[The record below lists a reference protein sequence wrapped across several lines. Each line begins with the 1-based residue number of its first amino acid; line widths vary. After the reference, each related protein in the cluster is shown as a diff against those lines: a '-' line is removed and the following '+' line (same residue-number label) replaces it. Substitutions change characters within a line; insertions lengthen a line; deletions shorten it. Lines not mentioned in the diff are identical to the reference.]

1 MVKFTRQGDFSKT
14 YKYLHKL
21 WKFRAERILNKY
33 GQKGVSALQAA
44 TPKDTGLTAG
54 SWDYSIEFGEGRAT
68 ITWTNSN
75 MAKGW
80 FNVAVGLQYGH
91 GTRNGGWVE
100 GTDYINPAMRPIFD
114 AIAKEAFEEVMSG

>member
-14 YKYLHKL
+14 YQFLHRLK
-21 WKFRAERILNKY
+21 KFQVQRTLNKY
-33 GQKGVSALQAA
+33 GQKGVAALQAA

-54 SWDYSIEFGEGRAT
+54 SWDYSIEVGRDRAV
-68 ITWTNSN
+68 ITWSNSN